1 MDEGAE
7 EIFSIDMCVFSVCVC
22 VCVCVGGG
30 VGGWGGLGQMRCLK
44 FFTLSWGEGDKVKSS
59 LNFKLGLII
68 KFDYSM

>member
-22 VCVCVGGG
+22 VCVGG
-30 VGGWGGLGQMRCLK
+30 GGWGGLAQMRCLK

>member
-22 VCVCVGGG
+22 VCVGG
-30 VGGWGGLGQMRCLK
+30 GGLGQMRCLK